1 MREPAIRV
9 LILDGHPDE
18 GRLVSHLLDT
28 YHAALGAG
36 VEVER
41 IAVRDLAFES
51 NLRRG
56 YRQVQPWEPD
66 VERVG
71 AAIAACDHLVVAFPM
86 WWGSEP
92 AQLKGLID
100 RVLLPGFA
108 FRYHKDNPFWDRLL
122 SGRSADA
129 IITTDTPSWY
139 LWLAYGNPV
148 VRRWRGQILGF
159 CGFKPVRIVK
169 LGPVRHGGAEKS
181 IAAWRHK
188 IERLAAT
195 VSGLKRAAK
204 LPAVLPGKQA
214 EDNH

>member
-1 MREPAIRV
+1 MRV
-9 LILDGHPDE
+9 LILDGHPDD
-18 GRLVSHLLDT
+18 GRLASHLLDT
-28 YHAALGAG
+28 YQAALDDG

-41 IAVRDLAFES
+41 IAVRDLAFDP

-56 YRQVQPWEPD
+56 YRQVQPLEPD
-66 VERVG
+66 LERVA
-71 AAIAACDHLVVAFPM
+71 AAIVACDHLVVGFPM

-108 FRYHKDNPFWDRLL
+108 FRYHKDDPFWDRLL
-122 SGRSADA
+122 IGRSADA

-139 LWLAYGNPV
+139 LRFAYGNPV

-169 LGPVRHGGAEKS
+169 FGPVRHGGAEKN
-181 IAAWRHK
+181 IGAWRRK
-188 IERLAAT
+188 VERLAASAAT
-195 VSGLKRAAK
+195 LHRAVKREATAYQD
-204 LPAVLPGKQA
+204 AQA
-214 EDNH
+214 GSV